1 MVQSAAPTVEE
12 YLAELPA
19 ERREA
24 VARVREVVNENL
36 PKGYEE
42 GMQYGMI
49 GWYIPLQ
56 RYPETYNGEPLGIVA
71 LAAQK
76 RHYSLYLHSIYAD
89 PAERRWF
96 ERAYADSG
104 HKLDAGK
111 SCVRFRRL
119 EDLPLDVIAEA
130 VSRTSVDDYIERYE
144 ASRRR

>member
-24 VARVREVVNENL
+24 VSRVREVVNENL

-49 GWYIPLQ
+49 GWYIPLA
-56 RYPETYNGEPLGIVA
+56 RYPKTYNGEPLGIVA

-76 RHYSLYLHSIYAD
+76 RHYSLYLHLIYAD
-89 PAERRWF
+89 PAERKWF

-104 HKLDAGK
+104 QKLDAGK
-111 SCVRFRRL
+111 SCVRFRKL

-130 VSRTSVDDYIERYE
+130 VSRTSVEDYIERYE
-144 ASRRR
+144 ASRKR